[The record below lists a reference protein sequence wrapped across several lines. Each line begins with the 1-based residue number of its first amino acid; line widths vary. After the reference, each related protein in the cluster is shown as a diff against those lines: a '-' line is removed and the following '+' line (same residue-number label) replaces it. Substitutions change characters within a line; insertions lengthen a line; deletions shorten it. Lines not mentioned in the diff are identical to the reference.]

1 MDAETEKEIEEII
14 VRSNCPNN
22 FRCVKSGF
30 EKLCKVKDSGRSHHF
45 ECFECLEPNPSDCT
59 FAVFSGS
66 DYFCNCQLRLYLSQ
80 KLKK

>member
-1 MDAETEKEIEEII
+1 MDEETKKEIEEII
-14 VRSNCPNN
+14 ERTECPKN
-22 FRCVKSGF
+22 FRRVKSGF
-30 EKLCKVKDSGRSHHF
+30 ETLCKVKDSERGNH
-45 ECFECLEPNPSDCT
+45 FECLEPNPSDCA

>member
-1 MDAETEKEIEEII
+1 MDTETIKAIEEIME
-14 VRSNCPNN
+14 RTRCPKN

-30 EKLCKVKDSGRSHHF
+30 ETLCKLKDSGRNHH
-45 ECFECLEPNPSDCT
+45 FECLEPNPSDCA

-66 DYFCNCQLRLYLSQ
+66 DYFCNCQLRLYLYQ

>member
-1 MDAETEKEIEEII
+1 MDAETKKAIEEIME
-14 VRSNCPNN
+14 RSTCPKN

-30 EKLCKVKDSGRSHHF
+30 ETLCKVKDSGRNHLS
-45 ECFECLEPNPSDCT
+45 ECLEPNPSDCA

-66 DYFCNCQLRLYLSQ
+66 GYFCNCQLRLYLSQ